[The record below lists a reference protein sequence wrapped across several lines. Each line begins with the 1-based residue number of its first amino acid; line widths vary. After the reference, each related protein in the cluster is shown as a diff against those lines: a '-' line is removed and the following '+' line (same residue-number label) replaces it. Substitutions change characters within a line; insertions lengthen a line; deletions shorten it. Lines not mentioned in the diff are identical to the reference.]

1 MNIKT
6 IVPVV
11 LLLALGGCASTNTA
25 SRLDALE
32 ADLNKLKASTDQ
44 AMQSARS
51 AQSAAS
57 NAAGNSE
64 VAEAN
69 RMAQRALDVANETA
83 ERVSR
88 MQSECCRG
96 K

>member
-1 MNIKT
+1 MKIKM

-11 LLLALGGCASTNTA
+11 LLLALGACASTNTA

-32 ADLNKLKASTDQ
+32 ADLNKLKATTDR

-57 NAAGNSE
+57 NAVGSSE

-69 RMAQRALDVANETA
+69 RLAQRALDVANETA

-88 MQSECCRG
+88 MQNECCRG